1 MAGNNYNLKGGYVQQ
16 GKIYTGQ
23 IKGDI
28 AFVYSRL
35 KTNDVIFGGGTGYTT
50 ETTSWRRLEIFKQSP
65 DTFPDGSNEAYCCV
79 EMPDNCGDYTTK
91 ERCLA
96 GSTDKE
102 VAPGI
107 ENSLNAQSMQI
118 FLMYLLGSP
127 NSGPYVETDLAVSY
141 TRTGDRV
148 AVWTRG
154 FIGLELAPFINP
166 AASMA
171 VSDALIVPPGVGVPG
186 VIGWYGG
193 LPTWKGATWAYHRDY
208 VAYHSGNGGNEMLLY
223 ERYIPGVGTGS
234 GYELT
239 ALYNDGSS
247 GYPSPGYQQGYQPR
261 DYSVDGSYGV
271 LTMGRDT
278 YETMGDDTWCSTG
291 NLKTVTGL
299 ANARILKQPFSDDPD
314 PSHTFKGRKYNGHGV
329 PVDLPVGYEASTDQF
344 VRDERI
350 TGSLT
355 TQTSCNS
362 LCVVWRG
369 DVLVAGSV
377 NNLMN
382 NIKTYWGFET
392 SLFCGGYSPIQGCF
406 NASEIGGDVGNLE
419 RPEPPKITWGQFKG
433 RKSEVVLNFQDMKGN
448 AKELVLPIEFSS
460 RATHL
465 KFDDNDFYPAGFSG
479 EWIPREAPY
488 AGEWFDSRISMTK
501 DDIFVD
507 ILYEMVQEWEPVS
520 GAIRLKA
527 SGEFRDTVGTGIYY
541 AASYYNI
548 CGNYDWLQ
556 FLQGSGSNPFENTSR
571 PKRTRFNKIK
581 SFKINKKSFAITATA
596 NYTYPTPPT
605 LSQETLHN
613 KLIKHYTI
621 ADPKTS
627 EQYWGEYESIFKDGL
642 SSETYVEQPGLEK
655 IPELLESYEYLG
667 LPLVYPQQFDIPGQY
682 ARANDFIKPQSAWT
696 ELDWLFWELL
706 ERPQKGG
713 ASYVNFLK
721 NGKYGYQGRTQS
733 VTTSFIPG
741 TGPVKST
748 SPNAYYVPYGATAI
762 KRSPIIPDYWLRV
775 LESERLRGSAKI
787 EDGIIKKWW
796 RIHPTSFPVIMT
808 GGYRANSI

>member
-50 ETTSWRRLEIFKQSP
+50 ETRSWRRVIVGNK
-65 DTFPDGSNEAYCCV
+65 GYCCI
-79 EMPDNCGDYTTK
+79 ECPDNCGDYTTK

-102 VAPGI
+102 VDSRMG
-107 ENSLNAQSMQI
+107 NSLSGQSMQV

-127 NSGPYVETDLAVSY
+127 GSGPYSETDLAVSY
-141 TRTGDRV
+141 TSTNDRI

-154 FIGLELAPFINP
+154 FIGGELRPFTNP
-166 AASMA
+166 AASMP
-171 VSDALIVPPGVGVPG
+171 VSSALIVPPGVGYPG
-186 VIGWYGG
+186 AIGWYGG
-193 LPTWKGATWAYHRDY
+193 LPTWKGATWEYHRDY
-208 VAYHSGNGGNEMLLY
+208 VAYHSGDGGAEMLLY
-223 ERYIPGVGTGS
+223 EGMAGEGGWGS
-234 GYELT
+234 SYSLT
-239 ALYNDGSS
+239 SLYNDGSS
-247 GYPSPGYQQGYQPR
+247 GYPSPGYQYNYTPI
-261 DYSVDGSYGV
+261 DHSVDSPSEV

-278 YETMGDDTWCSTG
+278 YTTTGDDTWCSTER
-291 NLKTVTGL
+291 LKTVTGR

-314 PSHTFKGRKYNGHGV
+314 PSHTFKGLKYNGYGIA
-329 PVDLPVGYEASTDQF
+329 VDLPVGYEASIDQF
-344 VRDERI
+344 VRDSRI
-350 TGSLT
+350 DGSLT
-355 TQTSCNS
+355 TQTHCDS

-369 DVLVAGSV
+369 DILVAGTV
-377 NNLMN
+377 GALMN
-382 NIKTYWGFET
+382 SIKTYWGFET
-392 SLFCGGYSPIQGCF
+392 SLFCGGHSPIAGCF
-406 NASEIGGDVGNLE
+406 HASEIGGDIGNLE
-419 RPEPPKITWGQFKG
+419 KPNPPKITWGQFKG
-433 RKSEVVLNFQDMKGN
+433 RKSEVVLNFQDMMGN

-465 KFDDNDFYPAGFSG
+465 KFDDNDFYPAGSG
-479 EWIPREAPY
+479 GGWLPREAPY
-488 AGEWFDSRISMTK
+488 VAEWFDSRISMTK

-507 ILYEMVQEWEPVS
+507 ILYEMVQEWEPVG
-520 GAIRLKA
+520 GAIRLKT
-527 SGEFRDTVGTGIYY
+527 SEEFRDTVGTEIYY
-541 AASYYNI
+541 AATYYNI
-548 CGNYDWLQ
+548 CGNYDWRQ
-556 FLQGSGSNPFENTSR
+556 FLVGSASDIFENTSR

-581 SFKINKKSFAITATA
+581 SFKINKKSFAITSTA

-613 KLIKHYTI
+613 NLIKHYTI

-627 EQYWGEYESIFKDGL
+627 EQYWYEYETIFEDGL
-642 SSETYVEQPGLEK
+642 SAETFVESPGFEK
-655 IPELLESYEYLG
+655 IPYLSDNYEYLG
-667 LPLVYPQQFDIPGQY
+667 LPLVYPQQFYNPQQY

-696 ELDWLFWELL
+696 ELDWIFWELL

-721 NGKYGYQGRTQS
+721 NGKYGYQGRTQLI
-733 VTTSFIPG
+733 TTSLISGGDPI
-741 TGPVKST
+741 KST
-748 SPNAYYVPYGATAI
+748 SPNAYYVPYGVTAI

-787 EDGIIKKWW
+787 EDGNIKKWW
-796 RIHPTSFPVIMT
+796 RIHPTSFPVVMT
-808 GGYRANSI
+808 GGSNSPNAYYV